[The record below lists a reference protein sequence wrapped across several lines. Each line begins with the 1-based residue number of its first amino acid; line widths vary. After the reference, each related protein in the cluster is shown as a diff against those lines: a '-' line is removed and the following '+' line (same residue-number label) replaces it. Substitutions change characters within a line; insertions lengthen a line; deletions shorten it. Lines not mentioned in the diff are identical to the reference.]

1 EQATSGSISLNGQPA
16 DRLRADQRDV
26 AMVFQQ
32 DALFPHLSVYQ
43 NIALGLRLQKVA
55 KCEIDERVGQAAEWL
70 GLQAHF
76 SRYPRELS
84 GGERQRVALA
94 RAMVRKPKVFLFDE
108 PLSNLDPPWR
118 EKLRTEI
125 RRLHRELKVTVIY
138 VTHDQ
143 TEAMSLAYRLAV
155 LDRGMLQ
162 QLATPAEIYDS
173 PSNLFVA
180 TFFGSPAMNVIEGAV
195 WGGRPAFD

>member
-1 EQATSGSISLNGQPA
+1 MSGVVLDNVSKRFHGSNRNDITAVRNLTFTIAPGEFFVIVGPSGAGKSTLLRLVAGLEQATSGSISLNGQPA

-94 RAMVRKPKVFLFDE
+94 RAMV
-108 PLSNLDPPWR
+108 
-118 EKLRTEI
+118 
-125 RRLHRELKVTVIY
+125 
-138 VTHDQ
+138 
-143 TEAMSLAYRLAV
+143 
-155 LDRGMLQ
+155 
-162 QLATPAEIYDS
+162 
-173 PSNLFVA
+173 
-180 TFFGSPAMNVIEGAV
+180 
-195 WGGRPAFD
+195 